1 MSRSFP
7 SGHRRVKL
15 DEASATVVR
24 GPPLSAPSPLIRDA
38 PDPTGAADVFIA
50 FVREERAPLCA
61 FLRGR
66 GVGPDDAEDI
76 AQDCMERL
84 IRYRGH
90 DVEALR
96 LLLYRIAR
104 NRLADRGRSPQA
116 RPHLPLAERDGN
128 EEATGTSPDPLRQ
141 AESGQMIALLRQA
154 LFKLPERA
162 REVYLLNRIT
172 GMSYTQIARHCGI
185 TAKTVEKHIARA
197 LQGLRKELGT
207 NPLHTDGDSE

>member
-1 MSRSFP
+1 
-7 SGHRRVKL
+7 L
-15 DEASATVVR
+15 L
-24 GPPLSAPSPLIRDA
+24 LSALSPLPRRP
-38 PDPTGAADVFIA
+38 PDPAGVPDAFAA
-50 FVREERAPLCA
+50 FVREEHAPLCA
-61 FLRGR
+61 FLRAR
-66 GVGPDDAEDI
+66 GVGREDAEDI

-90 DVEALR
+90 DNDALR

-116 RPHLPLAERDGN
+116 RRHLALDERDGS
-128 EEATGTSPDPLRQ
+128 EEPQGTSPDPLRQ

-172 GMSYTQIARHCGI
+172 GMSYAQIARHCGI

-197 LQGLRKELGT
+197 LQGLRKELGS

>member
-1 MSRSFP
+1 M
-7 SGHRRVKL
+7 
-15 DEASATVVR
+15 
-24 GPPLSAPSPLIRDA
+24 PSPLLRAA
-38 PDPTGAADVFIA
+38 PELPGIPDVFIA

-61 FLRGR
+61 FLRAR
-66 GVGPDDAEDI
+66 GVGPEDAEDI

-84 IRYRGH
+84 IRYRAH
-90 DVEALR
+90 DTEELR

-104 NRLADRGRSPQA
+104 NRLADRGRSPQS
-116 RPHLPLAERDGN
+116 RNHLSLTERDGN
-128 EEATGTSPDPLRQ
+128 EEAASASPDPLRQ
-141 AESGQMIALLRQA
+141 AESGQMLALLRQA

-197 LQGLRKELGT
+197 LQGLRKELGPD
-207 NPLHTDGDSE
+207 PLHNDGDTE

>member
-1 MSRSFP
+1 M
-7 SGHRRVKL
+7 HR
-15 DEASATVVR
+15 
-24 GPPLSAPSPLIRDA
+24 APELPAPADA
-38 PDPTGAADVFIA
+38 FIA

-61 FLRGR
+61 FLRTR
-66 GVGPDDAEDI
+66 GVGPEDAEDI

-84 IRYRGH
+84 IRYRAQGP
-90 DVEALR
+90 DELR

-104 NRLADRGRSPQA
+104 NRLADRGRSPQS
-116 RPHLPLAERDGN
+116 RPHLPLAEHDGSD
-128 EEATGTSPDPLRQ
+128 EPSSSSPDPLRQ
-141 AESGQMIALLRQA
+141 AESGQMLSLLRQA

-197 LQGLRKELGT
+197 LQGLRQELGSD
-207 NPLHTDGDSE
+207 PLHNDRDGQ

>member
-1 MSRSFP
+1 MTRSSF
-7 SGHRRVKL
+7 
-15 DEASATVVR
+15 EAL
-24 GPPLSAPSPLIRDA
+24 PLSAPSPLPCRA
-38 PDPTGAADVFIA
+38 PDPAGIPDAFVL

-61 FLRGR
+61 FLRMR

-90 DVEALR
+90 DAEALR

-104 NRLADRGRSPQA
+104 NRLADRGRSPHA
-116 RPHLPLAERDGN
+116 RNHLPLGERDVS
-128 EEATGTSPDPLRQ
+128 EAPHGTSPDPLRQ

-172 GMSYTQIARHCGI
+172 GMSYAQIARHCGI

-197 LQGLRKELGT
+197 LQGLRKELGS

>member
-1 MSRSFP
+1 MTRSSF
-7 SGHRRVKL
+7 
-15 DEASATVVR
+15 EAL
-24 GPPLSAPSPLIRDA
+24 PLSAPSPLPRRA
-38 PDPTGAADVFIA
+38 PDPAGVPDAFIA
-50 FVREERAPLCA
+50 FIREERAPLCA
-61 FLRGR
+61 FLRMR
-66 GVGPDDAEDI
+66 GIGPDDAEDI
-76 AQDCMERL
+76 AQDSMERL

-90 DVEALR
+90 STDELR

-104 NRLADRGRSPQA
+104 NRLADRGRSSQA
-116 RPHLPLAERDGN
+116 RGHLPLGERDGS
-128 EEATGTSPDPLRQ
+128 EEPQGTSPDPLRQ

-172 GMSYTQIARHCGI
+172 GMSYAQIARHCGI

-197 LQGLRKELGT
+197 LQGLRKELGS